1 MSAAA
6 GSRSPPAAATPDQ
19 AAPAIRVDVRTDLA
33 LEVSGQPA
41 PITPGLLA
49 GFAAQAAAALD
60 RERLRTQAAQAEA
73 LAEGNRMRTALLA
86 AVSHDLRT
94 PLASIKASVSS
105 LRQTDVTWTESDQ
118 QVLLATIEENAD
130 RLDGLIGNL
139 LDMSRLHTGSLQPFL
154 RPITIDEVAPVALR
168 GLDAPADLRIEVPDG
183 MAMVLADPG
192 LLERVLANL
201 FANALDHSPSAMP
214 PSLQAH
220 REQDT
225 VVVEV
230 VDHGPGVPDRL
241 KARISSRS
249 SGSTT
254 RRWAS
259 AWAWRWP
266 RASPRPWAAPSSR
279 PTPRAAASPSG
290 SRCRSR
296 PPAPGPC
303 RTPLL
308 TRVLVVDDE
317 PSILRALRINLAARN
332 YQVSTAS
339 DGASGLAAMARDR
352 PDVMILDLG
361 LPDMDG
367 TEVIRGVRGW
377 ASTPIIVLSVWGH
390 ESQKVAAL
398 DAGADDYVTK
408 PFGMDELLAR
418 LRAAIRRASPAPDEP
433 VLKTED
439 FTVDL
444 GAKRVTRADGSDVR
458 LTPTE
463 WQLLEVLVRNQGRL
477 VTQRQLLQ
485 EVWGPSYQTESNYL
499 RVYVAQLRRKLEP
512 EPSRPRY
519 LLTESGMG
527 YRFVA

>member
-1 MSAAA
+1 M
-6 GSRSPPAAATPDQ
+6 
-19 AAPAIRVDVRTDLA
+19 
-33 LEVSGQPA
+33 
-41 PITPGLLA
+41 
-49 GFAAQAAAALD
+49 
-60 RERLRTQAAQAEA
+60 
-73 LAEGNRMRTALLA
+73 
-86 AVSHDLRT
+86 
-94 PLASIKASVSS
+94 
-105 LRQTDVTWTESDQ
+105 
-118 QVLLATIEENAD
+118 
-130 RLDGLIGNL
+130 
-139 LDMSRLHTGSLQPFL
+139 
-154 RPITIDEVAPVALR
+154 
-168 GLDAPADLRIEVPDG
+168 
-183 MAMVLADPG
+183 
-192 LLERVLANL
+192 
-201 FANALDHSPSAMP
+201 
-214 PSLQAH
+214 
-220 REQDT
+220 
-225 VVVEV
+225 
-230 VDHGPGVPDRL
+230 
-241 KARISSRS
+241 
-249 SGSTT
+249 
-254 RRWAS
+254 
-259 AWAWRWP
+259 
-266 RASPRPWAAPSSR
+266 
-279 PTPRAAASPSG
+279 
-290 SRCRSR
+290 
-296 PPAPGPC
+296 
-303 RTPLL
+303 

-332 YQVSTAS
+332 YQVSTAN

-377 ASTPIIVLSVWGH
+377 ASTPIIVLSVWGG

-433 VLKTED
+433 VVRTED

-477 VTQRQLLQ
+477 ITQRQLLQ
-485 EVWGPSYQTESNYL
+485 EVWGPSYETESNYL